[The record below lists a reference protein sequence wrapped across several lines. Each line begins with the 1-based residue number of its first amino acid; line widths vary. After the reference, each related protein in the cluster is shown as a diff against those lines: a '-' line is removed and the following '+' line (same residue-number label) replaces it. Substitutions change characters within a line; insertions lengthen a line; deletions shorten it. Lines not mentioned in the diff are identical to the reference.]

1 LEEVFARFV
10 WLAIPLEYFVLTRFS
25 GGLDTRHGVA
35 VTLVALLALLA
46 VPVVSLGLS
55 AIPRPSRTSY
65 EERVRIWSFSLV
77 LSWSAAL
84 LMLAAGYA
92 ISLMAGWPSYDA
104 LAQQIYGPL
113 FQGQL
118 ES

>member
-1 LEEVFARFV
+1 
-10 WLAIPLEYFVLTRFS
+10 
-25 GGLDTRHGVA
+25 
-35 VTLVALLALLA
+35 
-46 VPVVSLGLS
+46 
-55 AIPRPSRTSY
+55 
-65 EERVRIWSFSLV
+65 VRIWSFSLV

>member
-1 LEEVFARFV
+1 MEEVFARFV

-84 LMLAAGYA
+84 RAGADLVVLAGPKLVSGAVNARCRLRHQPYGR
-92 ISLMAGWPSYDA
+92 MA
-104 LAQQIYGPL
+104 
-113 FQGQL
+113 
-118 ES
+118 